1 MSLSRGTIPKPSTLG
16 LIGQLT
22 EGSQRSSLLKRRTL
36 RASTIPWLP
45 EHRKTGLPTC
55 RRIRD
60 PDRVP
65 VDVFAKMKISLFR
78 PRGMTRGQR
87 NPEGKESAHFFPP
100 KTPPF

>member
-1 MSLSRGTIPKPSTLG
+1 MSLSRGTILQPSILG

-45 EHRKTGLPTC
+45 EQRKTGLSTC

-65 VDVFAKMKISLFR
+65 VDVFAKMKISRFR
-78 PRGMTRGQR
+78 PRGMTQGAEKSRGKR
-87 NPEGKESAHFFPP
+87 ICKFFLP